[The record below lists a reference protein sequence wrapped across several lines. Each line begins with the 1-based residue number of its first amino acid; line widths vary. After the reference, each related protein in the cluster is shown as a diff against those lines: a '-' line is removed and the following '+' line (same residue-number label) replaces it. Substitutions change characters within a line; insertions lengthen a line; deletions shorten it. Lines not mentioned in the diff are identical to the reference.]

1 MNLLEKIFNRCS
13 PEPNSGCWIWLGSTD
28 THGYAWMAVPGQRR
42 SCGVHHIVCREL
54 GREKPKG
61 MCVLHHC
68 DNPLCVNPDH
78 LYIGTHAD
86 NARDRVRRKR
96 DADRRGEKNGQAKL
110 TAGQVRL
117 IRSSTKRQVDIA
129 AEFNISQNQISR
141 IKRGVWWRHVL

>member
-1 MNLLEKIFNRCS
+1 
-13 PEPNSGCWIWLGSTD
+13 
-28 THGYAWMAVPGQRR
+28 
-42 SCGVHHIVCREL
+42 
-54 GREKPKG
+54 
-61 MCVLHHC
+61 
-68 DNPLCVNPDH
+68 
-78 LYIGTHAD
+78 
-86 NARDRVRRKR
+86 VRRKR